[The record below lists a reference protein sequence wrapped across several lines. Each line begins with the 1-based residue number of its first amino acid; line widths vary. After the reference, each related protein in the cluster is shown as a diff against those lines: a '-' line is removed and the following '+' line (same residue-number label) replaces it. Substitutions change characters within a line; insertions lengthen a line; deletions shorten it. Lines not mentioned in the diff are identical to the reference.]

1 MILNF
6 IAKNSDIIEF
16 FFKALIINAHQ
27 ELGPMSEK
35 KTNDSQEN
43 NNDSPDEK
51 IHLLRKSIN
60 TLSSELE
67 IVKKSIQ
74 KRRNENRT
82 LKVLFY
88 TGIFVLL
95 AGFLYSN
102 SVLQRAHMRSLEKN
116 FFSVEQRLYQDINQI
131 KINLELK
138 VQHLQKQLK
147 QIDGT
152 DIFTILS
159 HMDFAISQIHPTQEK
174 TIMLINQVRLDTDEL
189 SRLLR
194 EEVSSHKTID
204 KNEVIEP

>member
-1 MILNF
+1 
-6 IAKNSDIIEF
+6 
-16 FFKALIINAHQ
+16 
-27 ELGPMSEK
+27 MSEK

-43 NNDSPDEK
+43 SNDSKDEK
-51 IHLLRKSIN
+51 IHLLSKSIN

-67 IVKKSIQ
+67 IVKKSVQ

-116 FFSVEQRLYQDINQI
+116 FFSVEQRLYQDINQT
-131 KINLELK
+131 KINLELGIQRLK
-138 VQHLQKQLK
+138 KQLK
-147 QIDGT
+147 QTNGT

-159 HMDFAISQIHPTQEK
+159 HMDFAISQIYPSQEK
-174 TIMLINQVRLDTDEL
+174 TIMLINQVRLDANEF
-189 SRLLR
+189 SRLLK
-194 EEVSSHKTID
+194 EEISIHKTINTID
-204 KNEVIEP
+204 KNKTIEQ

>member
-1 MILNF
+1 
-6 IAKNSDIIEF
+6 
-16 FFKALIINAHQ
+16 
-27 ELGPMSEK
+27 MSEK
-35 KTNDSQEN
+35 KPSDSQEN
-43 NNDSPDEK
+43 NNASPDEK
-51 IHLLRKSIN
+51 IHLLSKSIN
-60 TLSSELE
+60 TLFSELE
-67 IVKKSIQ
+67 MIKKSVQ
-74 KRRNENRT
+74 KRRNENIT

-88 TGIFVLL
+88 TGVFVLL
-95 AGFLYSN
+95 GGFLYSN

-116 FFSVEQRLYQDINQI
+116 FFSVEQRLYQDINQT

-138 VQHLQKQLK
+138 VQRLQKQLK

-159 HMDFAISQIHPTQEK
+159 RMDFAISQIHPTHEK

-204 KNEVIEP
+204 KNEAIVP

>member
-1 MILNF
+1 
-6 IAKNSDIIEF
+6 
-16 FFKALIINAHQ
+16 
-27 ELGPMSEK
+27 MSENE
-35 KTNDSQEN
+35 TSDSQEN

-51 IHLLRKSIN
+51 IHLLSKSIN
-60 TLSSELE
+60 TIISELE
-67 IVKKSIQ
+67 MIKKNVQ
-74 KRRNENRT
+74 KRRTENTT

-88 TGIFVLL
+88 TGVFVLL

-138 VQHLQKQLK
+138 VQRLQKQLE
-147 QIDGT
+147 QINGT

-174 TIMLINQVRLDTDEL
+174 TIMLINQVRLDTDEF

-194 EEVSSHKTID
+194 EEISSHKTRKTTDEDDI
-204 KNEVIEP
+204 IE

>member
-1 MILNF
+1 
-6 IAKNSDIIEF
+6 
-16 FFKALIINAHQ
+16 
-27 ELGPMSEK
+27 MSEK
-35 KTNDSQEN
+35 KTSDSQEN

-51 IHLLRKSIN
+51 MHLLSKSIN

-67 IVKKSIQ
+67 MVKKSVQ
-74 KRRNENRT
+74 KRRNENTT

-102 SVLQRAHMRSLEKN
+102 SVLQRAHMRSLENN
-116 FFSVEQRLYQDINQI
+116 FFLVEQRLYQDINQI

-174 TIMLINQVRLDTDEL
+174 TIMLINQVRLDTDEF

-194 EEVSSHKTID
+194 EEISSHKARKTID
-204 KNEVIEP
+204 KNAVIKQ

>member
-1 MILNF
+1 L
-6 IAKNSDIIEF
+6 
-16 FFKALIINAHQ
+16 FKALIINAHR

-43 NNDSPDEK
+43 NNDSKDEK
-51 IHLLRKSIN
+51 IHLLSKSIN

-67 IVKKSIQ
+67 IVKKSVQ

-95 AGFLYSN
+95 AGILYSN

-116 FFSVEQRLYQDINQI
+116 FFSVEQRLYQDINQT

-138 VQHLQKQLK
+138 VQRLQKK
-147 QIDGT
+147 IKHIDGT

-174 TIMLINQVRLDTDEL
+174 TIMLINQVRLNTDEL

>member
-1 MILNF
+1 
-6 IAKNSDIIEF
+6 
-16 FFKALIINAHQ
+16 
-27 ELGPMSEK
+27 MSEK

-43 NNDSPDEK
+43 SNDSKDEK
-51 IHLLRKSIN
+51 IHLLSKSIN

-67 IVKKSIQ
+67 IVKKSVQ

-116 FFSVEQRLYQDINQI
+116 FFSVEQRLYQDINQT

-138 VQHLQKQLK
+138 IQRLQKK
-147 QIDGT
+147 IKYIDGT

-194 EEVSSHKTID
+194 EEISSHKTRKTTDEDDI
-204 KNEVIEP
+204 IE

>member
-1 MILNF
+1 
-6 IAKNSDIIEF
+6 
-16 FFKALIINAHQ
+16 
-27 ELGPMSEK
+27 MSENE
-35 KTNDSQEN
+35 TSDSQEN

-51 IHLLRKSIN
+51 IDLLSKSIN
-60 TLSSELE
+60 TLFSDLE
-67 IVKKSIQ
+67 MVKKSVQ
-74 KRRNENRT
+74 KRRNENTT

-88 TGIFVLL
+88 TGVFVLL

-138 VQHLQKQLK
+138 VQRLQKQLK

-159 HMDFAISQIHPTQEK
+159 HMDLAISQIHPTQEK
-174 TIMLINQVRLDTDEL
+174 TIMLINQVRLDTDEF
-189 SRLLR
+189 SRLLKER
-194 EEVSSHKTID
+194 ISSHKSRKIID
-204 KNEVIEP
+204 KNELIE